1 MTSRRATN
9 FHKDLRGN
17 ALKAGENL
25 TITIDGSPLYI
36 IGRLFKRGILR
47 SKLIQIE
54 QTGTK
59 QNPNSDSITFEMKER
74 FQGNTLPMEPGK
86 YTVTTYAYFSGKGG
100 KRWKDKFE
108 IV

>member
-1 MTSRRATN
+1 MTTRRTTN
-9 FHKDLRGN
+9 FHRGKGN
-17 ALKAGENL
+17 SLKVGEDL
-25 TITIDGSPLYI
+25 TITIAEKPLYI
-36 IGRLFKRGILR
+36 IGRLFKRGRLR

-86 YTVTTYAYFSGKGG
+86 YTVSTYAYFSGEGG